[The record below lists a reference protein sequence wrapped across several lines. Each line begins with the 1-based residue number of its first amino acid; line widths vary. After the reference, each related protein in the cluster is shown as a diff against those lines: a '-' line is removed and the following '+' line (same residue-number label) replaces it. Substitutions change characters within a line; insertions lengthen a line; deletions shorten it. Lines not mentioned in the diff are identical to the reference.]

1 MTLKNLKTLALATT
15 AALFLASCGAT
26 EQESSSTD
34 SSAQSGDSGSSSGTS
49 TATESSGMED
59 SEMIGMEETTT
70 GSEVTVGGFTVDAP
84 GGGEVTVPEV
94 AVRPEEA
101 QAYLD
106 EVRPVAEDSV
116 RDISDLVEPEV
127 SLENGNISLGLN
139 VNSLDEARQS
149 IEDGADQLREIQPPD
164 GLEDVNERLIQ
175 VYEDAIPAYQDVVD
189 AAESGDPQEI
199 TDVVQQ
205 SLSDIERFDSQ
216 VDAIVQDVQQAA
228 EGQPQ

>member
-1 MTLKNLKTLALATT
+1 MTPKNLKTLALATT

-26 EQESSSTD
+26 EQEGSSTD
-34 SSAQSGDSGSSSGTS
+34 SSAQSGDSGSSSGSS
-49 TATESSGMED
+49 TGTESSGMEG
-59 SEMIGMEETTT
+59 SEMSGMEETT
-70 GSEVTVGGFTVDAP
+70 GSEVTVGGFTVEAP

-139 VNSLDEARQS
+139 VNSLDEARRS

-205 SLSDIERFDSQ
+205 SLSDIESFDTQ
-216 VDAIVQDVQQAA
+216 VEAIVQDVQQAA